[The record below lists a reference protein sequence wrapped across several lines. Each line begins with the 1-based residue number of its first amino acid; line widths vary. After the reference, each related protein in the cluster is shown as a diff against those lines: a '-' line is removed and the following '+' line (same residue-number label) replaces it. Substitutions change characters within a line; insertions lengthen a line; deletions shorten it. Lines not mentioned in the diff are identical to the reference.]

1 MIRTGDDH
9 VARDL
14 VPSPTPCPE
23 IEHLVQ
29 VAVGEQRRD
38 HRTLPGSRLAD
49 YTRPRPRGPAFSYF
63 RMRRGDAPVADLV
76 LHEANKPGLAV
87 STSAQMSAVVADE
100 GLQHAARQSGIEGIV
115 VHDKLPSS
123 RNDLESLPKL
133 CAAGASPTAAAS
145 AVYRL
150 LATTLK
156 PVCT

>member
-1 MIRTGDDH
+1 
-9 VARDL
+9 
-14 VPSPTPCPE
+14 
-23 IEHLVQ
+23 
-29 VAVGEQRRD
+29 
-38 HRTLPGSRLAD
+38 
-49 YTRPRPRGPAFSYF
+49 
-63 RMRRGDAPVADLV
+63 
-76 LHEANKPGLAV
+76 
-87 STSAQMSAVVADE
+87 MSAVVADE

-156 PVCT
+156 PVLHIIDGCA